1 MLVNRLLGTEELPS
15 LAQFHLRKV
24 LTLGM
29 LISFL
34 MSLSDTFAIL
44 YAIDKIGFTLAASCT
59 SIMLLTQLIFDYPR
73 GSLGDWIGQR
83 WVLAI
88 AFICYSFTFFLLISA
103 NTFMD
108 FAFLNIINGFG
119 NAQSSGAF
127 ETWVDNNYRESV
139 GERDSDRRIYGFT
152 MGRIGSL
159 TNLSLGASF
168 LVGGSLSTAFDRSFV
183 FRIQFILALIVV
195 VLILVFI
202 KDLNK
207 KSIIPSSHSSLH
219 NYLNFLAGGFK
230 FLASNRV
237 NFFFILGLSFYN
249 VTWLIWGNL
258 ILFPIYFGYTGSD
271 ILASTLRMTLFFVG
285 IPVSFFM
292 ANVIKKISNKRL
304 NLFIFLQIILFF
316 PSFIALTY
324 LVPPKKQ
331 FNPLGILSTFILL
344 ATLVGLLFDVSR
356 TLSQRILLDL
366 IPSKNRN
373 AIYSLMP
380 SIVSFLGIFV
390 LPFAGSAVENFGLH
404 IGILM
409 AGLICVFSLFLLLQS
424 HFASSTPLNS

>member
-15 LAQFHLRKV
+15 LAQLHLRKV

-34 MSLSDTFAIL
+34 MSLSNTFGVL
-44 YAIDKIGFTLAASCT
+44 YAIDKIGYTLAATCT
-59 SIMLLTQLIFDYPR
+59 SIMLLTQLIFDYPS

-88 AFICYSFTFFLLISA
+88 AFSCYSFTFFLLISA
-103 NTFMD
+103 NSFMD

-127 ETWVDNNYRESV
+127 ETWVDNNYREMV
-139 GERDSDRRIYGFT
+139 GENDLDRRIYGFT
-152 MGRIGSL
+152 MGRISSL

-168 LVGGSLSTAFDRSFV
+168 LIGGALSTTFDRPFV

-195 VLILVFI
+195 VLIVIFI
-202 KDLNK
+202 KDFNK
-207 KSIIPSSHSSLH
+207 KSTTTLSHSSLRD
-219 NYLNFLAGGFK
+219 YLNFLVGGFK
-230 FLASNRV
+230 FLLSNRV
-237 NFFFILGLSFYN
+237 NFFFIIGLSFYN
-249 VTWLIWGNL
+249 VTWLIWGTL

-271 ILASTLRMTLFFVG
+271 ILASTLRTVLFFVG

-304 NLFIFLQIILFF
+304 NFFIFLQIILFF
-316 PSFIALTY
+316 PSFIVLTHFI
-324 LVPPKKQ
+324 PPNNQ
-331 FNPLGILSTFILL
+331 FNPIGILGTFLLL
-344 ATLVGLLFDVSR
+344 ATLVGLVFDVSR

-366 IPSKNRN
+366 IPSNNRN
-373 AIYSLMP
+373 AVYSLMP
-380 SIVSFLGIFV
+380 SIVSFIGIFI
-390 LPFAGSAVENFGLH
+390 LPFAGSAVDNFGLP
-404 IGILM
+404 IGIFI
-409 AGLICVFSLFLLLQS
+409 AGLVCIFSLFLLLQS
-424 HFASSTPLNS
+424 HFASSSPPNS